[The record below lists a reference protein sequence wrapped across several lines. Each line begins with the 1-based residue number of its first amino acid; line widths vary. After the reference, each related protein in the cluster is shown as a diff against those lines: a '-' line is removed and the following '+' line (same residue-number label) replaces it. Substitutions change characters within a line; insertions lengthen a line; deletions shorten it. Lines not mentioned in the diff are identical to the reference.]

1 MFNTFTARV
10 DKIIKHR
17 NTEEEVQNAGLKDFI
32 VFSCLNKRQ
41 ISGPTSLHDVEVNI
55 APFTANFDPDYE
67 QMEGERFTINEAAEF
82 EG

>member
-1 MFNTFTARV
+1 
-10 DKIIKHR
+10 
-17 NTEEEVQNAGLKDFI
+17 

-55 APFTANFDPDYE
+55 APFTANFDPDYD